1 MYLGGLMDTED
12 PKEKKRTRNKINY
25 LQNKPELLSRSRMRY
40 HEKKFNQPDQLI
52 IPFPIRTQP
61 SNNKRKQY
69 RQWSTCIKFLN
80 SILEPFLLVSLVI
93 ASTYFLMRETAQFL
107 SASDTTGAA
116 WLKAI
121 LGEGMVLALSWVRV
135 QGIKMQ
141 IWRAVLLIA
150 LFCYNGW
157 AIVGGV
163 WTQGMHKATA
173 AAVVKQEIQELEV
186 EIAKKETLRTSFF
199 ARDMISL
206 SRKYERE
213 ISTLVNRLIS
223 TCLK

>member
-1 MYLGGLMDTED
+1 
-12 PKEKKRTRNKINY
+12 
-25 LQNKPELLSRSRMRY
+25 
-40 HEKKFNQPDQLI
+40 
-52 IPFPIRTQP
+52 
-61 SNNKRKQY
+61 
-69 RQWSTCIKFLN
+69 
-80 SILEPFLLVSLVI
+80 
-93 ASTYFLMRETAQFL
+93 
-107 SASDTTGAA
+107 
-116 WLKAI
+116 
-121 LGEGMVLALSWVRV
+121 
-135 QGIKMQ
+135 
-141 IWRAVLLIA
+141 VLLIA